1 MVDVRLQV
9 PLVLGAERAVGAI
22 EGGRLAALVQQVP
35 LQYVRVLVALAAA
48 GAIVPPIEPGPG
60 DAADRPVIV
69 VVIVIVVPAGM
80 PRRTVEPGATLG
92 RQRRRHVARGRPRHA
107 PRPARA
113 PAEAREET
121 CKQSKQRFRR
131 VD

>member
-22 EGGRLAALVQQVP
+22 KGRRLAALVQQVP

-48 GAIVPPIEPGPG
+48 GAIVPPIQAGPG
-60 DAADRPVIV
+60 DAADRSVIV
-69 VVIVIVVPAGM
+69 VVIVVPAGVAG
-80 PRRTVEPGATLG
+80 RTVEPGATLG
-92 RQRRRHVARGRPRHA
+92 RQRRRHVAGGRPRHA

-121 CKQSKQRFRR
+121 CEQSKQRFRQ